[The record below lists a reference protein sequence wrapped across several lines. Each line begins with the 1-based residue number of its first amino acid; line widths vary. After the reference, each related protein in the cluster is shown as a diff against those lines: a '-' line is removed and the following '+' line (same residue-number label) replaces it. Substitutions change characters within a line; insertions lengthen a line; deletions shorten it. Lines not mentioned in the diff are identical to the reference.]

1 MDVYW
6 FNFKGASPT
15 VSDTNLH
22 NLTVYDMLSLIAG
35 CYSHLSTIN
44 TVNRLLN
51 KVITLYL
58 NVVSYLTKQYWTE
71 CLFPLLTEKL
81 FYQLKLLYKQKT
93 NKKRLLWVCNV
104 QMESLPEF
112 QWATSFPFL
121 MWAKDFS
128 TNQTFSF
135 LNQNSFGKTQKKNK
149 KSL

>member
-58 NVVSYLTKQYWTE
+58 NVVSYLTKQY
-71 CLFPLLTEKL
+71 
-81 FYQLKLLYKQKT
+81 
-93 NKKRLLWVCNV
+93 
-104 QMESLPEF
+104 
-112 QWATSFPFL
+112 
-121 MWAKDFS
+121 
-128 TNQTFSF
+128 
-135 LNQNSFGKTQKKNK
+135 
-149 KSL
+149 